1 MNAFEGIT
9 FQGTFR
15 PYQQRV
21 LDNSKEYLKNNKIHI
36 VAAPGSG
43 KTILGLELIRRLG
56 SPCLVLSPTNTIRYQ
71 WGDRFESMFLT
82 PDKKVDDFVS
92 FDLNNLKPITST
104 TYQALHSAME
114 KISFKDED
122 GQEFDYSEID
132 MFKLVKEN
140 GIKTICVD
148 EAHHLQ
154 NEWQK
159 ALEKFI
165 SGLGGKVKVVALTAT
180 PPYDA
185 SSTEWDRYIKICGQ
199 IDEEIF
205 VTELVQAK
213 NLCPHQDYIYLN
225 YPTDEELLPF
235 KEHHDKLNNVLSSLA
250 SYRPL
255 NKLSTRILHCRT
267 EDSLIENREN
277 YIAVFSLL
285 KSLDIKFDEK
295 RANKLLH
302 TKDWKGGIEVFEK
315 ALNFLLGEK
324 TILPEEDKKQILSLL
339 RKEKLVEKGNA
350 KLCFGDKLNK
360 VLTLSL
366 GKLDSIKK
374 IAKCEC
380 DNQKENLR
388 MLILTDYIRQNT
400 KGKIGTNLVFSEISI
415 VSIFESLRR
424 ENLSA
429 KLGIL
434 SGTFAVFHSSLEDKI
449 RTLLGDKGHRLSC
462 KPLGQTGYS
471 EYIFGVSNK
480 EKVKIITQIFEE
492 GDINILVGT
501 KALLGEGWDSPCIN
515 SLILASFVG
524 SFMLSNQMRGRAIR
538 VYKNDPNKTA
548 NIWHLVTL
556 EPNSESVSLVKN
568 IETPLNEETSSDYRT
583 LQRRFECFVGPHYE
597 RNTIEGGISRISIL
611 KDSYTPL
618 SAEQVNK
625 EMEKR
630 ACDRDAMAK
639 KWFISTTKSGQMYVQ
654 TIIPKEHTPKGTA
667 WFSLPVACVL
677 ATLFSL
683 CLHWALLQAKED
695 WLYIT
700 FMVITCLLGIGVA
713 FYLYKISISIF
724 SRLFLRMGSRAIMRT
739 LKEVELLASK
749 SKIKINYYRK
759 EKSFGITFINTNSK
773 EQKLFSKSLK
783 EMFSP
788 IAEPRY
794 LLRKTFF
801 KKAISRYCLQ
811 VPAELAKN
819 KSFVYLLKFFMF
831 MFKGFEVLYCKG
843 TKEEK
848 LSALRCQAKCFNRV
862 YFRPITEKQ
871 ILS

>member
-1 MNAFEGIT
+1 MKAFEGII

-21 LDNSKEYLKNNKIHI
+21 LDNSSNYLKNNKIHI

-82 PDKKVDDFVS
+82 PDKKVDDYVS
-92 FDLNNLKPITST
+92 FDLFNPKPITST
-104 TYQALHSAME
+104 TYQALHAAME
-114 KISFKDED
+114 KLSFKDED
-122 GQEFDYSEID
+122 GEEFDYSDID

-225 YPTDEELLPF
+225 YPTAEEVLPF
-235 KEHHDKLNNVLSSLA
+235 QEHQDKINNVLTELSTYTPLEKLNN
-250 SYRPL
+250 
-255 NKLSTRILHCRT
+255 RILYCRT
-267 EDSLIENREN
+267 EDDIMENREN
-277 YIAVFSLL
+277 YIAIFSLL
-285 KSLDIKFDEK
+285 KSIGIKFNER
-295 RANKLLH
+295 RARKLLH
-302 TKDWKGGIEVFEK
+302 TKNWEGGIDVYEK
-315 ALNFLLGEK
+315 ALNFLLTDKNSLQEK
-324 TILPEEDKKQILSLL
+324 DKIHILSILK
-339 RKEKLVEKGNA
+339 KEQLVEKGNA

-360 VLTLSL
+360 TLTLSL

-374 IAKCEC
+374 IAKCEN
-380 DNQKENLR
+380 DNLKEKLR
-388 MLILTDYIRQNT
+388 MLVLTDFIRQNT
-400 KGKIGTNLVFSEISI
+400 KNKIGSQSNFSEISI
-415 VSIFESLRR
+415 VSIFETLRR
-424 ENLSA
+424 ENMSA

-434 SGTFAVFHSSLEDKI
+434 SGTFAVFHSSLEEKI
-449 RTLLGDKGHRLSC
+449 RSLLGSKGHRLLC
-462 KPLGQTGYS
+462 KPLGETGYS

-480 EKVKIITQIFEE
+480 EKVKIITHIFEE

-556 EPNSESVSLVKN
+556 EPKASAVSITKN
-568 IETPLNEETSSDYRT
+568 AETALDEETSSDYRT

-597 RNTIEGGISRISIL
+597 KNTIEGGISRISIL
-611 KDSYTPL
+611 KNSYTPL
-618 SAEQVNK
+618 SAQQVNN
-625 EMEKR
+625 EMERR
-630 ACDRDAMAK
+630 ACNRDEMAK
-639 KWFISTTKSGQMYVQ
+639 KWFISTTKSGQMYIQ
-654 TIIPKEHTPKGTA
+654 TIIPKEHTPKGTI
-667 WFSLPVACVL
+667 WFSLPL
-677 ATLFSL
+677 ATILTTLFSL
-683 CLHWALLQAKED
+683 CLHWTLLQKTEN
-695 WLYIT
+695 WLYIVL
-700 FMVITCLLGIGVA
+700 MVATCLLGLGVL

-724 SRLFLRMGSRAIMRT
+724 SRLFLRMGSRAIMQT
-739 LKEVELLASK
+739 LKEVELIGTN

-759 EKSFGITFINTNSK
+759 EKSFGVTFINTNSK
-773 EQKLFSKSLK
+773 EQKLFAKSLK
-783 EMFSP
+783 ELFSP
-788 IAEPRY
+788 LTSPRY

-801 KKAISRYCLQ
+801 KKPISRYCLQ
-811 VPAELAKN
+811 VPSELAKN
-819 KSFVYLLKFFMF
+819 KSFVYLFRVFMI
-831 MFKGFEVLYCKG
+831 MFRGFEVFYCKASVV
-843 TKEEK
+843 TRDV
-848 LSALRCQAKCFNRV
+848 ALRCQAKCFNKS

-871 ILS
+871 ILL